1 MPPKNNPLKLNPLQ
15 LKTLTLLQVLAD
27 TPDTSQP
34 DPETGH
40 PMVTVFPDP
49 HGNHFH
55 LGPWVVSSSDATGL
69 RNESVWKAL
78 TRKGLA
84 LSRWPYGISVTESG
98 MAYDTGLRQKILHGS
113 DH

>member
-27 TPDTSQP
+27 TPDTRQP
-34 DPETGH
+34 DPETGD

-98 MAYDTGLRQKILHGS
+98 MAYDTGLRQKILYGS